1 MTTHVFLSPHFDDA
15 VYSCGGTIH
24 QLTQRGDTVLI
35 ITVMGGDPPDPL
47 PDTPIVRDLHQRWGA
62 GHDPIATRR
71 AEDRA
76 AAAILGAG
84 VVHLPI
90 PDCVYRIFCGA
101 PLYPNE
107 KALWRNVHPSDPTL
121 VTIRR
126 PLASYITADATVYAP
141 LAVGGHVDH
150 LIVRDWALD
159 QPFSVTF
166 YEDYPYSEQ
175 PGAVE
180 AALTELPSARDRRIA
195 TVLLTEADIAAKIE
209 AAKAYRSQISTFWQD
224 AAALQQRVRAALM
237 QHGPPQER
245 FYRLAAS
252 T

>member
-1 MTTHVFLSPHFDDA
+1 MTTHIFLSPHFDDA

-24 QLTQRGDTVLI
+24 QFTQRGDTVLI

-62 GHDPIATRR
+62 GPTPVSVRR
-71 AEDRA
+71 EEDYA
-76 AAAILGAG
+76 AAAILGAA
-84 VVHLPI
+84 VTHIRDI
-90 PDCVYRIFCGA
+90 PDCVYRTA
-101 PLYPNE
+101 NSVPLYPDE
-107 KALWRNVHPSDPTL
+107 SSLWNNVHPSDPAIEMLENRFNYKALTHFY
-121 VTIRR
+121 V
-126 PLASYITADATVYAP
+126 P

-159 QPFSVTF
+159 QPFSVIL

-180 AALTELPSARDRRIA
+180 AALTELPSARGQRLA